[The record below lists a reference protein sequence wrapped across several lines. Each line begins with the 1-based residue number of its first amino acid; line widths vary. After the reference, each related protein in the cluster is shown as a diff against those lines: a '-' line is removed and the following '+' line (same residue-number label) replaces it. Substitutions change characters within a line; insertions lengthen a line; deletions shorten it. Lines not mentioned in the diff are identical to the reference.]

1 MAFKS
6 VKEANEREARE
17 KRASYERNERTPM
30 CYNCM
35 WYRSDGAYKGVCT
48 WRKVNQNGP
57 LVETK
62 PGWRC
67 DRFSPSSFSS
77 PLRWSR

>member
-17 KRASYERNERTPM
+17 KRAAYERNSRTPL

-35 WYRSDGAYKGVCT
+35 WYRSNGSYEGVCT
-48 WRKVNQNGP
+48 WKKVNENGP
-57 LVETK
+57 LVKTR
-62 PGWRC
+62 PGWVCNRY
-67 DRFSPSSFSS
+67 SPSSFSS
-77 PLRWSR
+77 PLGWSK